1 MSDKPMYAVFLHPQA
16 VETLGE
22 AIKPYLAPGDHAPH
36 LVCSELDTGGALCE
50 MLLVG
55 RDASGNAVEVEL
67 MLPLA
72 MILLVVSVRGDGA
85 QFGFRGHLTPA
96 T

>member
-22 AIKPYLAPGDHAPH
+22 TIRPYLAPGDHAPH

-72 MILLVVSVRGDGA
+72 MVLLVVSVRGDGA

-96 T
+96 A